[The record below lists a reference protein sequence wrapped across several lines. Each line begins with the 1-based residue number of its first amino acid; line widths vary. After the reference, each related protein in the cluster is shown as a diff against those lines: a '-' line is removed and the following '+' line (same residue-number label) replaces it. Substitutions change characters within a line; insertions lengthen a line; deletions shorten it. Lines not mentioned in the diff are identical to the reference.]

1 MDYIQLHC
9 KIISESLT
17 LCQEIVMQELADMD
31 FESFEEVSDG
41 IMAYIPETLFD
52 QKKILD
58 HQFLANFNFGKVD
71 ISYIKIKAQN
81 WNVLW
86 EKNFQPVLIAEKCYI
101 HAPFHEKNLEVPYE
115 ILIEPKMAF
124 GTGHHETTSLMI
136 GMMLSVNM
144 AGKRILDMG
153 CGTGVLGIM
162 ASKLNAAEIVA
173 IDIDEWAYHNTI
185 ENAKVNHIHNMD
197 VKLGGVDKITGH
209 KFDLILANINRNIL
223 INQLPAYSQCL
234 SAGGMLLMSGIYNQ
248 DFEMIKETAETNGFA
263 FQKKNEKNKW
273 IAVLFVK
280 N

>member
-9 KIISESLT
+9 KITSENLT

-31 FESFEEVSDG
+31 FESFEEVPDG

-58 HQFLANFNFGKVD
+58 HQFLADFNFGKVD
-71 ISYIKIKAQN
+71 ISYIKINAQN
-81 WNVLW
+81 WNALW
-86 EKNFQPVLIAEKCYI
+86 EKNFQPVLIAGKCHI
-101 HAPFHEKNLEVPYE
+101 RAPFHERNLEVPYE

-136 GMMLSVNM
+136 GMMLSMDM

-185 ENAKVNHIHNMD
+185 ENAKVNHIHNINAE
-197 VKLGGVDKITGH
+197 LGGVDKISGH

-223 INQLPAYSQCL
+223 INQLSSYSQCL
-234 SAGGMLLMSGIYNQ
+234 SAGGMLLMSGIFNQ
-248 DFEMIKETAETNGFA
+248 DFEMIKEIAETNGFS
-263 FQKKNEKNKW
+263 FRQKNEKNKW